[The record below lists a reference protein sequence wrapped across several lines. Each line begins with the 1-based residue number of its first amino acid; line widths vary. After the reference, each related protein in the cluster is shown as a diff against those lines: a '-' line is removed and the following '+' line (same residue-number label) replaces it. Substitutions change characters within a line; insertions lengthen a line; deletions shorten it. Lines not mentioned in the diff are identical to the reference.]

1 MGTPV
6 NRRVALARI
15 PQGMPQTDDFTLVDE
30 PIGTPGAGELLL
42 RTIWL
47 SMDPYQRNWMAG
59 ARNYGTAA
67 APGATVI
74 GRAVSEVRRWRAASG
89 KRSHPKR
96 SWNESPRQ

>member
-15 PQGMPQTDDFTLVDE
+15 PQGMAQATDFALVDE

-59 ARNYGTAA
+59 ASNYGTAA
-67 APGATVI
+67 APGATGTI
-74 GRAVSEVRRWRAASG
+74 RRRMV
-89 KRSHPKR
+89 
-96 SWNESPRQ
+96 E